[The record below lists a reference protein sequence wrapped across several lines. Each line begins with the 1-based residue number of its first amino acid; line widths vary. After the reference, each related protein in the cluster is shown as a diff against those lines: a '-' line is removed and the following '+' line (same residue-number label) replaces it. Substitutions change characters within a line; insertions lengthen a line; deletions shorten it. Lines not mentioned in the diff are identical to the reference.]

1 MTLGKQLLVIVKK
14 FGFVLSNKFRIDPNQ
29 MNSVFKRKNL
39 PCFNPKAEI
48 AFSYFLE
55 SSKF

>member
-48 AFSYFLE
+48 AFYFLG

>member
-1 MTLGKQLLVIVKK
+1 MNLGKLLLEIVKK
-14 FGFVLSNKFRIDPNQ
+14 FEFEIASRLGTVPNQ

-39 PCFNPKAEI
+39 SCFRPKAEI
-48 AFSYFLE
+48 AITYFLE